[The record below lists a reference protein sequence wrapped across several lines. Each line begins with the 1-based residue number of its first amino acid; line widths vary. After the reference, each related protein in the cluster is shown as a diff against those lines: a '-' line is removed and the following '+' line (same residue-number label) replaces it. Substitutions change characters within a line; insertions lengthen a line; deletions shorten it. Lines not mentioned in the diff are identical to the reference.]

1 MNAKTRA
8 SIMVLAIAAVCS
20 FAIGRVNA
28 TMTPAE
34 AKTKQAYAIGVQ
46 AHLYG
51 QPLMDLYRTF
61 YEGTLDPKRGH
72 DRILNE
78 FNYSRK
84 LITAKDTC
92 VGSPGDTTGEVSIS
106 VNGDQKLPSGVD

>member
-1 MNAKTRA
+1 MNAKTRP

-34 AKTKQAYAIGVQ
+34 AKAKQAYAIGVQ

-72 DRILNE
+72 DRTLNKRQRRPE
-78 FNYSRK
+78 ASVRSRLMNIYKGK
-84 LITAKDTC
+84 LYVSGSYVLLIGRC
-92 VGSPGDTTGEVSIS
+92 SPGP
-106 VNGDQKLPSGVD
+106 N